1 MAHKARIESVSGLS
15 SKLDELMGQSNIG
28 ENIYKSLDYLLRCA
42 AAIVE
47 KDGEAGWS
55 AHVIDDAGTAYF
67 VPSEQSTIESAVAP
81 LVPVVLYLFGRRDEL
96 PTTGGAMAAQLPEEA
111 SRTIDGA
118 YDGVVKYLTKG
129 NDVVRKF
136 GKEHGIIHMIEEQEQ
151 VGDLRPFVAL
161 GPAGA
166 AIPVPPRA
174 AFTLFYLALDVTRML
189 IAVPFPGMR
198 KVMSIM
204 LAIIDIMRGE
214 WKEALLSFAGFY
226 GDNPMLAGV
235 FGKVMLESFNLISPA
250 LKDSMIYGFRDFI
263 KSLAFGLILFGLQTF
278 APWPVRAEIQSAFQA
293 IQEFLNKETAA
304 IAGQSL
310 VAKPSYF
317 RELSFGEIQ
326 NLQPILADTTRSCS
340 VEIQSAIV
348 TMRRT
353 TLGKNLLQIMGI
365 PITDEEIQRRCGTD
379 TLNYAK
385 RLAEDRVIETQK
397 IMDKMTVAAA
407 PTAVEKEALPDQKE
421 LATIAATAATAAATA
436 TVQAMRGGGLRRAK
450 YALLYQS

>member
-1 MAHKARIESVSGLS
+1 MASAKPTARIYSLDAIGST
-15 SKLDELMGQSNIG
+15 LDELAGQSNIG
-28 ENIYKSLDYLLRCA
+28 ENIYNSLDYLLRCA
-42 AAIVE
+42 AAILE
-47 KDGEAGWS
+47 TDGEAGWS
-55 AHVIDDAGTAYF
+55 ARVAADDGTAYF
-67 VPSEQSTIESAVAP
+67 APSEQSTIESAISP
-81 LVPVVLYLFGRRDEL
+81 LVPVILYLFGKRDEL
-96 PTTGGAMAAQLPEEA
+96 PTTGGDAEA

-118 YDGVVKYLTKG
+118 YDGVVKYLTSG
-129 NDVVRKF
+129 TDVVRKF

-151 VGDLRPFVAL
+151 VGDLRPFTVF

-204 LAIIDIMRGE
+204 LAIVDILRGE
-214 WKEALLSFAGFY
+214 WKAALLSFAGFY
-226 GDNPMLAGV
+226 GENPMLAGV

-250 LKDSMIYGFRDFI
+250 LKDSIIYGFRDVI

-293 IQEFLNKETAA
+293 IQEFLNKETTA
-304 IAGQSL
+304 IASEGL
-310 VAKPSYF
+310 VAKPAYF
-317 RELSFGEIQ
+317 RQLSFGEIQ
-326 NLQPILADTTRSCS
+326 NLQPILSDATRSCS
-340 VEIQSAIV
+340 YEIQSAIV
-348 TMRRT
+348 SLRKT
-353 TLGKNLLQIMGI
+353 TLGKNALQIMGI

-385 RLAEDRVIETQK
+385 RLADDRYEITKKLVGEGLIQEAPQ
-397 IMDKMTVAAA
+397 
-407 PTAVEKEALPDQKE
+407 PTAMKFAEH
-421 LATIAATAATAAATA
+421 ATATAAPAAK
-436 TVQAMRGGGLRRAK
+436 QQGGGLRRAK

>member
-15 SKLDELMGQSNIG
+15 SKLNELTGQSNIG

-42 AAIVE
+42 AAII
-47 KDGEAGWS
+47 KTDGEAGWS
-55 AHVIDDAGTAYF
+55 AHVTTDAGTAYF
-67 VPSEQSTIESAVAP
+67 APSEQSTIESAIAP
-81 LVPVVLYLFGRRDEL
+81 LVPVVLYLFGRRNEL
-96 PTTGGAMAAQLPEEA
+96 PTTGGAQDEEA

-118 YDGVVKYLTKG
+118 YDGVVKYLTKS

-136 GKEHGIIHMIEEQEQ
+136 GREHGIIHMIEDQEQ
-151 VGDLRPFVAL
+151 TGDLRPFTVF

-189 IAVPFPGMR
+189 ISVPFPGMR
-198 KVMSIM
+198 KIMSIM
-204 LAIIDIMRGE
+204 IAIIDIMRGE

-226 GDNPMLAGV
+226 GDNPMLAGI

-278 APWPVRAEIQSAFQA
+278 SPFPVRIQIVSALTT
-293 IQEFLNKETAA
+293 IQDFLNKETTAV
-304 IAGQSL
+304 AGQNL

-340 VEIQSAIV
+340 YEIQSAIV
-348 TMRRT
+348 TLRET

-365 PITDEEIQRRCGTD
+365 PITDEEIERRCGTD

-385 RLAEDRVIETQK
+385 RLAEDRVVETQK
-397 IMDKMTVAAA
+397 IMNRMAVMTPA
-407 PTAVEKEALPDQKE
+407 PVTAEEKAKPEQNE

-436 TVQAMRGGGLRRAK
+436 TLQAMRGGGGLRRAK

>member
-15 SKLDELMGQSNIG
+15 SKLDELTSQSNIG

-42 AAIVE
+42 VAIVE
-47 KDGEAGWS
+47 TDGEAGWS
-55 AHVIDDAGTAYF
+55 ARVAADNGTAYF
-67 VPSEQSTIESAVAP
+67 APSEQSTIESAVAP

-118 YDGVVKYLTKG
+118 YDGVVKYLTNG
-129 NDVVRKF
+129 TDVVRKF
-136 GKEHGIIHMIEEQEQ
+136 GREHGIIHMIEEQEQ
-151 VGDLRPFVAL
+151 AGDLRPFTAF

-204 LAIIDIMRGE
+204 LAIVDILRGE

-226 GDNPMLAGV
+226 GENALLAGV

-250 LKDSMIYGFRDFI
+250 LKDSMIYGFRDMI
-263 KSLAFGLILFGLQTF
+263 KSLAFGIILFGLQTF
-278 APWPVRAEIQSAFQA
+278 APWSVRAEIQSAFQA
-293 IQEFLNKETAA
+293 IQEFLDKETAA
-304 IAGQSL
+304 IAGEHL
-310 VAKPSYF
+310 VGKPAYF
-317 RELSFGEIQ
+317 RQLSFGEIQ

-340 VEIQSAIV
+340 YEIQSAIV
-348 TMRRT
+348 SLRKTV
-353 TLGKNLLQIMGI
+353 LGKNALQIMGI
-365 PITDEEIQRRCGTD
+365 PITDEEIERRCGTD

-385 RLAEDRVIETQK
+385 RLADDRYETTK
-397 IMDKMTVAAA
+397 KLVGEGLVAAETVGLAQPVALADTAAPEAAAAAA
-407 PTAVEKEALPDQKE
+407 PQHG
-421 LATIAATAATAAATA
+421 
-436 TVQAMRGGGLRRAK
+436 GGGLRRAK